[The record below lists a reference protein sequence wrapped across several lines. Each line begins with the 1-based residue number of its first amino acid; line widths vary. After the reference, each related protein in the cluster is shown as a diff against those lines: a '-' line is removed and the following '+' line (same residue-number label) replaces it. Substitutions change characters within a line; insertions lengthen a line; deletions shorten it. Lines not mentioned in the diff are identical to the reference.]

1 MHRKHKYKTL
11 KDMDVPIKSQKRT
24 SPAFCLKLKDY
35 AKGYHATAQKSV
47 HFMNDWEKDLSH
59 TKLHKHN
66 FYELAVV
73 LRGAGHHLT
82 KAQNL
87 PLRPGSVFLIHPGES
102 HAYEYTEPLTLM
114 NFMFDSQILRPYRKS
129 LRELAGY
136 PLLFCPAAERRE
148 LCVDSATLAELDI
161 LLYAMV
167 QETRQQNS
175 GADLLLISHLLNL
188 LVLLLRKSCSYVE
201 RERFNS
207 DIGIAV
213 VFMRRNYQK
222 EINLA
227 QLARLVNL
235 SESSFFR
242 KFREEMKTSPMQW
255 LLNLRIRKA
264 MEFLIR
270 SDMNIGEIAAAT
282 GFSDSLYFSRQFR
295 KQVGVSPKSYRM
307 QVHGPRQI
315 IHGMQTQEEFGDI

>member
-1 MHRKHKYKTL
+1 MDFYGKTE
-11 KDMDVPIKSQKRT
+11 SASRR
-24 SPAFCLKLKDY
+24 FYCLKLKSY
-35 AKGYHATAQKSV
+35 AADYHATALKSV
-47 HFMNDWEKDLSH
+47 HFMNDWEKELSH
-59 TKLHKHN
+59 TQYHKHN

-73 LRGAGHHLT
+73 LRGAGTHLT
-82 KAQNL
+82 DSQKL
-87 PLRPGSVFLIHPGES
+87 PLHPGSVFLLHPGES
-102 HAYEYTEPLTLM
+102 HAYEYSEPLTLM

-129 LRELAGY
+129 LSGLAGY
-136 PLLFCPAAERRE
+136 PLLFCPAEERRE

-161 LLYAMV
+161 LLHAMAM
-167 QETRQQNS
+167 ESRQRNT
-175 GADLLLISHLLNL
+175 GAELLLISHLLNL
-188 LVLLLRKSCSYVE
+188 LVLVLRKSCSYVE

-213 VFMRRNYQK
+213 AFMRRNYQE
-222 EINLA
+222 EISLPK
-227 QLARLVNL
+227 LARLANL

-295 KQVGVSPKSYRM
+295 RQVGVSPKNYRS
-307 QVHGPRQI
+307 QAHGPRQI
-315 IHGMQTQEEFGDI
+315 IHGLQTLEEIGDI